1 MRILHTSDWH
11 LGRTLKGT
19 DLTEAHM
26 SAIAQITDIVAERG
40 VELVIISGDVYDR
53 AIPHTDAVKL
63 LGRALRGLCEHVPVI
78 VTPGNHDSAVR
89 LGFGAELFTDRLHV
103 RTRLADAAD
112 PVLLSDEHG
121 SVAVYPLP
129 YLDAEEVRQFARQA
143 DDIDLPRSQAA
154 ASRYVMDRV
163 RADLDQR
170 PSTRAVV
177 MAHAFV
183 VDADDP
189 GDAGLLSELGSDS
202 ERDIT
207 AGGLD
212 YVPTSTFDGVAY
224 VALGHLHG
232 AQTRRQSACGTVV
245 EYSGSPLRFSFSERN
260 HVKGVTLVDLAAD
273 GTVSTERVPLAQPRE
288 MAQLRGPLSDF
299 LLAAQDP
306 PSGPFA
312 SHVDSWVDITVT
324 DDRRPEDMRAQ
335 LLTAFPHLLSHRHEP
350 EGTAAAS
357 GVGLGRGVTANAS
370 PLAVIKDFVTE
381 VAPGELDP
389 EELAVLEQ
397 VTADVFGTGA

>member
-1 MRILHTSDWH
+1 M
-11 LGRTLKGT
+11 
-19 DLTEAHM
+19 
-26 SAIAQITDIVAERG
+26 
-40 VELVIISGDVYDR
+40 
-53 AIPHTDAVKL
+53 
-63 LGRALRGLCEHVPVI
+63 I

-189 GDAGLLSELGSDS
+189 GDAGLLFRAGQRLRARHHRGRPRLRSDQH
-202 ERDIT
+202 
-207 AGGLD
+207 
-212 YVPTSTFDGVAY
+212 VDGVAY

-245 EYSGSPLRFSFSERN
+245 EYSAPPLRFSFSERN
-260 HVKGVTLVDLAAD
+260 HVKG
-273 GTVSTERVPLAQPRE
+273 
-288 MAQLRGPLSDF
+288 
-299 LLAAQDP
+299 
-306 PSGPFA
+306 
-312 SHVDSWVDITVT
+312 
-324 DDRRPEDMRAQ
+324 
-335 LLTAFPHLLSHRHEP
+335 
-350 EGTAAAS
+350 
-357 GVGLGRGVTANAS
+357 
-370 PLAVIKDFVTE
+370 
-381 VAPGELDP
+381 
-389 EELAVLEQ
+389 
-397 VTADVFGTGA
+397 